1 MIFQDLGNIAFR
13 SVFQGNHSLE
23 IFLSEKLI
31 QYEIVS
37 NMSKCEN
44 IYKLKYLLYQIYKP
58 KVKIFQSYYI
68 RN

>member
-1 MIFQDLGNIAFR
+1 MIFQDLGNIVFR
-13 SVFQGNHSLE
+13 SVFQGNHSFE

-58 KVKIFQSYYI
+58 KVKNFQSYYI